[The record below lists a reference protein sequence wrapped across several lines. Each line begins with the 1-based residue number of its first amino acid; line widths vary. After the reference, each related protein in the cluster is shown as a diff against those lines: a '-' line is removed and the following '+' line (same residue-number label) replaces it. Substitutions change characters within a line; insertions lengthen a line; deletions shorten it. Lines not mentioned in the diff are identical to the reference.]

1 MAYTTTTYVGLK
13 KAVPGTNQAF
23 ETSVM
28 NLNWDALETKI
39 SLDHSGVTDLQSR
52 VTTLETT
59 PPTVSVIDGG
69 SA

>member
-28 NLNWDALETKI
+28 NLNWDNIENKI
-39 SLDHSGVTDLQSR
+39 YTDHASVLDLQSR
-52 VTTLETT
+52 VGTLETT
-59 PPTVSVIDGG
+59 PPTVTTIDGG